1 MKIIKDL
8 SFGGE
13 RPLFESHN
21 LRMENIT
28 ITDGESGVKECSDI
42 EAHNCHFEGKYPLW
56 HVDRSVIT
64 NCYFAPGSATQCDH
78 QRCRRD
84 FLEHRWSDT

>member
-1 MKIIKDL
+1 MCRLMLLKNIRDKEVEVRGRRILFHLQIISLTSHLSLLNIKYMNLIKDL

-21 LRMENIT
+21 LRMENII

-42 EAHNCHFEGKYPLW
+42 EAHIRLF
-56 HVDRSVIT
+56 
-64 NCYFAPGSATQCDH
+64 
-78 QRCRRD
+78 
-84 FLEHRWSDT
+84 